1 MIHDITI
8 PPLTR
13 TLGALASILTKAEA
27 HCTAKGIDPQAML
40 AFRLYPDMFPFT
52 RQVQLACD
60 FAARIPPRLA
70 GAEVPSYPDTE
81 TSFAELQARVARV
94 KADIAAYGPDS
105 FHGATERQ
113 ITIKTRMAE
122 LNMTGLQFLSQY
134 ALPQFYFHVTTAYT
148 ILRHNGVELGK
159 RDYMGA

>member
-1 MIHDITI
+1 MIHEITI

-13 TLGALASILTKAEA
+13 TLGALTTILTKGDA

-81 TSFAELQARVARV
+81 TSFAELLARVAKV

-105 FHGATERQ
+105 FHGAAERP
-113 ITIKTRMAE
+113 ITIKTRIAE
-122 LNMTGLQFLSQY
+122 LNMTGLQFLTQY
-134 ALPQFYFHVTTAYT
+134 ALPQFYFHVTAAYT